1 MQRSEFGA
9 MNADDIAAVAVEI
22 AEAWNARDLD
32 RVLGFLTDD
41 VEWNDPA
48 MQSPA
53 KGKIAVESFIR
64 SLLRAFPD
72 FVYTIRDPV
81 CVSADCSRCAV
92 PWRISVTHSDY
103 FDPPGFAPTNRQ
115 AVFEGVDLFEFRGSQ
130 VCKIETLFDLIPP
143 AEQLL
148 GISLRPPAGGF
159 REKCVVAFQRLFALV
174 ARTAQRSSS
183 RKGSGETPAG

>member
-1 MQRSEFGA
+1 
-9 MNADDIAAVAVEI
+9 MNADDVAAIPMEI

-41 VEWNDPA
+41 VEWKDPA

-53 KGKIAVESFIR
+53 KGKIAVESFIQ

-72 FVYTIRDPV
+72 FVYTIREPV
-81 CVSADCSRCAV
+81 CVAADCTRCAV
-92 PWRISVTHSDY
+92 PWRISVTHSDC
-103 FDPPGFAPTNRQ
+103 FDPPGFAPTNRR
-115 AVFEGVDLFEFRGSQ
+115 AVFEGVDLLEFRGSQ
-130 VCKIETLFDLIPP
+130 ICGIETLFDVIPP

-159 REKCVVAFQRLFALV
+159 REKCVVAVQRLFALV

-183 RKGSGETPAG
+183 RKGSRETPAG